1 MLKVEKFVRC
11 EFGSRVWF
19 GQTESAIINLLEVKW
34 RWEINLRVGRWYS
47 FLQGFDFANGI
58 SSFLCWYLSSKG
70 MFDIDFL
77 VVDSLRW
84 RFRGIFFDIGFRQ
97 GFQPILS
104 SLGFWIII
112 RKASLAAFHV
122 NGHLLLNGNCST
134 SGVNQSSKCLNTKS
148 FRNKNLILSA
158 EAILQKCWHF
168 DQNKS

>member
-1 MLKVEKFVRC
+1 
-11 EFGSRVWF
+11 
-19 GQTESAIINLLEVKW
+19 
-34 RWEINLRVGRWYS
+34 
-47 FLQGFDFANGI
+47 
-58 SSFLCWYLSSKG
+58 

-148 FRNKNLILSA
+148 CRNKNLILSA
-158 EAILQKCWHF
+158 KPILQKSWHF
-168 DQNKS
+168 DQEKSYNIIICLLVFIHKHFFIWGLLLILAFFLDFVDQLLYLL